1 MIMGKNFL
9 TELRAQLLSSGNK
22 EMANRQTME
31 RRKCNVMMVT
41 GDADKGTHTGEIY
54 YDGDNSNKTI
64 NATSFFS
71 SLSQLLFFKYICRVH
86 YYRRYYNFGVFRRTR
101 TLSNLYSTLLLIAFN
116 FDLSV
121 YIDSMRSRKERFF
134 SFTFFL
140 FPA

>member
-64 NATSFFS
+64 NATSFFHLFPNCS
-71 SLSQLLFFKYICRVH
+71 SLNTFAECIIIVDIIISVCFVVH
-86 YYRRYYNFGVFRRTR
+86 VHFLTC
-101 TLSNLYSTLLLIAFN
+101 TLLCC
-116 FDLSV
+116 
-121 YIDSMRSRKERFF
+121 
-134 SFTFFL
+134 
-140 FPA
+140 